1 TRLLATW
8 RCQAPDCKPGW
19 RYANGLEGDHVT
31 STSAAQWRELARRAG
46 EGIEIALLWNGS
58 LNCFKVTVSDRR
70 LCRYL
75 DLEVA
80 GAESFPS
87 FHEHFANAAS
97 PLPVTAL
104 QAYLSERLSKAN
116 EQGGQDV

>member
-1 TRLLATW
+1 
-8 RCQAPDCKPGW
+8 
-19 RYANGLEGDHVT
+19 VT

-46 EGIEIALLWNGS
+46 DGIEIALLWNGS

-80 GAESFPS
+80 GPEAFTAFQEQ
-87 FHEHFANAAS
+87 FANAAS
-97 PLPVTAL
+97 RLSVTDL
-104 QAYLSERLSKAN
+104 QADLSERLSRAN